1 MCLSEKFECMP
12 VEELK
17 KLQLKYLKE
26 VTAWVYERVPA
37 YKKKFDEKGVL
48 PADIKS
54 LDDIVKLP
62 FTIKNDLRD
71 NYPFGFLAVP
81 MNEVFRIHA
90 SSGTTGK
97 STTTAYTANDM
108 RQWGECVARTI
119 YAPGIRPG
127 DMVQIAFGFGLFTGG
142 LGFQIGSEHL
152 GCTVVPSGAG
162 MTERQITLM
171 KDFKVDGIFCTP
183 SYALTIAEKADEM
196 GVDLRKLPV
205 KASVC
210 GAEPF
215 TVAMRKEI
223 EDRFGIKCGETYGL
237 TELSGPGAGF
247 SCELQDGVHINEDH
261 YIVEIV
267 DPETLEPVAEGQK
280 GEVVL
285 TSLQRR
291 AMPMIRYRTRDIS
304 RFYKEKCACGRTTAR
319 IEKVYGRSDD
329 MLIISGVNVFPSQ
342 VESLLLDIDEIAPL
356 YVLVVSKKGHLDKL
370 GVKFELKSEMYA
382 SGTEKLKEIAA
393 KAKSHIHS
401 NIGINVDVE
410 IVEPGTIARSEGK
423 AVRIIDQR

>member
-1 MCLSEKFECMP
+1 MYWNEKFECMP
-12 VEELK
+12 EEELK
-17 KLQLKYLKE
+17 QLQLQYLKE

-37 YKKKFDEKGVL
+37 YKAKFDEKGVV

-54 LDDIVKLP
+54 LDDVVKLP
-62 FTIKNDLRD
+62 FTIKSDLRD

-97 STTTAYTANDM
+97 STTTAFNSDDM
-108 RQWGECVARTI
+108 QQWGECVARTI
-119 YAPGIRPG
+119 FAPGIRPG
-127 DMVQIAFGFGLFTGG
+127 DMVQVAFGYGLFTGG
-142 LGFQIGSEHL
+142 LGFQLGSEHL
-152 GCTVVPSGAG
+152 GCTVVPAGAG

-171 KDFKVDGIFCTP
+171 KDFEVDGIYCTP
-183 SYALTIAEKADEM
+183 SYALTIAEKASEM

-205 KASVC
+205 KASVI

-237 TELSGPGAGF
+237 TELCGPGAGYA
-247 SCELQDGVHINEDH
+247 CEAQEGIHINEDH

-267 DPETLEPVAEGQK
+267 DTETLEPVAEGEK

-304 RFYKEKCACGRTTAR
+304 RFYKDKCTCGRTSIR

-370 GVKFELKSEMYA
+370 GVQFELKPEIYG
-382 SGTEKLKEIAA
+382 SGAEKLKEIAA
-393 KAKSHIHS
+393 KAKGHIHS